1 MVRKSFQETWQAYQQ
16 SVNSLYQ
23 AAPDVDAVDRGVGV
37 ISIAQ
42 VEQNSLEVLSTSGEV
57 RSVLT
62 EDLQT
67 EDLSQRE
74 LATLKLLAA
83 AAYDLTTA
91 SDLLAFE
98 EEGPQAFAA
107 AETDRSARLMP
118 EDLREILDAP
128 LEDGV
133 IGLLAVE
140 RRAMPAD
147 PQAARLELQKSIA
160 DFLVTIPSDAAS
172 LGEASLGGVVNLGL
186 GPAQAAASLAA
197 QEILARVPQGVSLVV
212 QRAAEL
218 VAEAINKLRAA
229 IGEEQEKQVREQAAG
244 WLKELQEK
252 HDLVTS
258 LLDRLYETQRIGEE
272 TIGLLATAPGALPA
286 AQFNQATQS
295 LDELMGRY
303 AKTKKVLNS
312 LMRVLSFVK
321 TPIMAAAPWGPLSL
335 YATYTGIMGYAV
347 YSGGDY
353 LDWYRTGQVVW
364 LDRVKGLRTTV
375 KVCLKPPPPPPGG

>member
-1 MVRKSFQETWQAYQQ
+1 MDQNSFQETWRAYQQ
-16 SVNSLYQ
+16 SLNNLYQ
-23 AAPDVDAVDRGVGV
+23 AAPGAAAMDRGAGE
-37 ISIAQ
+37 ISVAQ
-42 VEQNSLEVLSTSGEV
+42 VEQNSQAVLSTSGEV
-57 RSVLT
+57 RSTLT
-62 EDLQT
+62 VSLQS

-83 AAYDLTTA
+83 VAYDLTTA
-91 SDLLAFE
+91 SDLLVFE

-128 LEDGV
+128 LEAGV
-133 IGLLAVE
+133 VGLLAVE
-140 RRAMPAD
+140 RGAMPAD
-147 PQAARLELQKSIA
+147 PQAARTELQKTIA
-160 DFLVTIPSDAAS
+160 DFLVTIPSEAAS
-172 LGEASLGGVVNLGL
+172 LGEATLGGVVNLGL

-197 QEILARVPQGVSLVV
+197 QEILARVPQGVSLVM
-212 QRAAEL
+212 QHAAEL
-218 VAEAINKLRAA
+218 VVEALDKLRAA
-229 IGEEQEKQVREQAAG
+229 IGEEQEKQVRQQAAG

-272 TIGLLATAPGALPA
+272 TIGLLLAAPGALPA

-295 LDELMGRY
+295 LDELLGRY
-303 AKTKKVLNS
+303 AKTRKVLNS

-321 TPIMAAAPWGPLSL
+321 TPILAAVPWGPLAL
-335 YATYTGIMGYAV
+335 YATYTSIMGYAI

-353 LDWYRTGQVVW
+353 LDWYRIEQAAW

-375 KVCLKPPPPPPGG
+375 KTSLTPPPAPGVG